1 MEQHGRRDV
10 GWDLIPCSAGTGR
23 GVDTLLPALQR
34 SCPEN
39 GSSFPPPPSICIYMP
54 QSSPASITVVL
65 FCSEAVAFL

>member
-39 GSSFPPPPSICIYMP
+39 GSSFPPPTLYLYLHATEL
-54 QSSPASITVVL
+54 SSLNYCCVVL
-65 FCSEAVAFL
+65 L